1 MASNMNKKNDDL
13 LIIKKLYI
21 KDISFENL
29 LSSKKISSNSEPAVD
44 INVKLSSVNIEKNDH
59 ELILYIKAETKV
71 EKQIMFI
78 IELQYA
84 GIFEFKISDEKKN
97 REFVVEG
104 AKILFPYVRTIITNI
119 TKDGGFNPLII
130 QPLDFNKI
138 YSN

>member
-44 INVKLSSVNIEKNDH
+44 INVKLSSVNIENNDH
-59 ELILYIKAETKV
+59 ELILYIKAETRV

-84 GIFEFKISDEKKN
+84 GIFELKISDEKKN

>member
-1 MASNMNKKNDDL
+1 MASKMNKKNDDL
-13 LIIKKLYI
+13 INIKKLYI

-29 LSSKKISSNSEPAVD
+29 LSSKKLSSNSEPAVD

-84 GIFEFKISDEKKN
+84 GIFELKISDEKKN

>member
-44 INVKLSSVNIEKNDH
+44 INVKLSSVNIDNNDH

-84 GIFEFKISDEKKN
+84 GIFELKISDKKKN